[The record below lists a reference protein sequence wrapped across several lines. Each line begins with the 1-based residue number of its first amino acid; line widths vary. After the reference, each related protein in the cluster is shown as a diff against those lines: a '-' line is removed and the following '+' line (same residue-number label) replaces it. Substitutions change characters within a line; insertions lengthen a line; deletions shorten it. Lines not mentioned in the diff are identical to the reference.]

1 MADGTPTAYNKEIM
15 DQETYKLELRLRP
28 YRELILFNIT
38 NIRGSKIIL
47 GFL

>member
-1 MADGTPTAYNKEIM
+1 MADGTPTTHNRDIV
-15 DQETYKLELRLRP
+15 DQEICKLELRLRP

-38 NIRGSKIIL
+38 NIRSSNIIL